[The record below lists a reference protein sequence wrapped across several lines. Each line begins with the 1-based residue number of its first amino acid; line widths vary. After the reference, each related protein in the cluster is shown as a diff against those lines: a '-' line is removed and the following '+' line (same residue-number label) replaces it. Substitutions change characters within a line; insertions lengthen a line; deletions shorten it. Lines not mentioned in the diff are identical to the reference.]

1 MSIGV
6 GEVSVGVCE
15 GWGLVVVLQRNE
27 GFMGK
32 WLWCSPSRYSLWHS
46 ASKSIYVMHSN
57 VGVQTLWLDGLTAA
71 LGKLFE
77 GFPS

>member
-32 WLWCSPSRYSLWHS
+32 WLWCSPRRYSL
-46 ASKSIYVMHSN
+46 
-57 VGVQTLWLDGLTAA
+57 
-71 LGKLFE
+71 
-77 GFPS
+77 

>member
-27 GFMGK
+27 GFMG
-32 WLWCSPSRYSLWHS
+32 
-46 ASKSIYVMHSN
+46 
-57 VGVQTLWLDGLTAA
+57 
-71 LGKLFE
+71 
-77 GFPS
+77 